1 MAEVITINKLTEI
14 INLQYQ
20 NTDTSLSSFDI
31 FIKGFTSF
39 MSGGFFNSINDMMNL
54 YKKEFDKQQEEN
66 YEIIYDAKEDIE
78 RRKKMI

>member
-39 MSGGFFNSINDMMNL
+39 MSGGFFNSISDMMTL
-54 YKKEFDKQQEEN
+54 YKKEHNKQQQEN
-66 YEIIYDAKEDIE
+66 YEIIYDSNKDIE
-78 RRKKMI
+78 ERKK